1 MQPKLITL
9 GLPGGRSL
17 EVQKILPG
25 ARFTALYRWTFV
37 GRVAAWLV
45 WSWLFAAVAWA
56 AEVPAVTS
64 IADLRAL
71 SHEEAAWGYP
81 VEVKAVVTFADEH
94 WRTFFI
100 QEDGG
105 AGCYVY
111 RTNQSPVLQPGQ
123 WIELK
128 GRTVP
133 GYMNAIAERSVTVS
147 GTRPLPEANPAT
159 IEELISGVEDSQRVR
174 VRTVIRSMA
183 VEYGRLILDFGE
195 GRGRCEAHIPGY
207 TGTHLPTNLLDSIV
221 EITGVAGANRSAQDH
236 LIGIRLFVSSL
247 EDIRVLTPSSRDPF
261 DRPAQTIQSLF
272 LVNPRIAS
280 GQRLCVTG
288 AVTLASPSGNLCLRD
303 ATGSLGVK
311 LDPPR
316 THTDPRGLY
325 LDPPFLGALRPGDQV
340 QVIGYPALGEYA
352 PVLQDA
358 WVRKLGSGEP
368 PRPLRVT
375 AEQALTG
382 KFDGALVT
390 LSGRLISAEGR
401 PMGTTTD
408 QILTIQSDYVIF
420 EARLENSPAL
430 NIPLSSTV
438 DLTGVCMVQADE
450 RRQPRAFRL
459 LLRAA
464 DDVIV
469 LERPP
474 RWTLEH
480 AARGLGIAL
489 AILAAAIGWLV
500 SLRRRVRF
508 QEERISGLR
517 REAELQTR
525 YRALFDSLQD
535 VYYRADL
542 NGITQEISPS
552 VEPLL
557 GFHPSERIGR
567 PTLDVY
573 ANPEERE
580 KLFQT
585 LLAVGAVSD
594 YEMQLRRK
602 DGGIVTVSLNARVVR
617 DASGQVIA
625 SEGFLRDISA
635 RTQTERALRDSQ
647 QLLASITH
655 NISEGIYRSTPDR
668 GLIYVNDAFVQMF
681 GYSSKAEMLAV
692 PSAKLYAN
700 REARAH
706 LIELIQRHGRFLN
719 EEVEF
724 VRKDGSTFWGLASSI
739 GIRDS
744 DSGQIIFYDGAVT
757 DITDRK
763 RIEEDR
769 LQLNAELERRIVERT
784 AELRQ
789 SDERFTK
796 AFNSNPAILTIIRLP
811 EARYIDVNETFLR
824 TFGFT
829 REEVIGRTS
838 LELNLWPDPQAR
850 AALFA
855 EVESGKSIHN
865 RETHYQTRNG
875 EPRIVLQSLESFHS
889 GGDQCLLSVGQ
900 DITESKRVQAALAES
915 EAHTRLII
923 DNALDA
929 VITIDGRGVIRGWN
943 PQAEVIFGWKKEE
956 IFGLQLADTLVPT
969 HYRQAHRRG
978 LQKFLETGEGA
989 VLNRRIELTALRR
1002 DGQEFPAELAITA
1015 LKVGES
1021 YIFSA
1026 FVRDITE
1033 RRRAE
1038 EELLRALEREKE
1050 LGKLKSNF
1058 VSMVSH
1064 EFRTPLG
1071 IIMSSEEILDR
1082 YFDRLTPEKRRD
1094 QLHAIHNAVKR
1105 MAEMMEEILLLGRV
1119 EAGKMECKPVQ
1130 LDLNLFLRRLV
1141 DELHAAA
1148 AQHCPIEFD
1157 PAPLP
1162 VELTADEGL
1171 LRHIFTNL
1179 LSNAIKYSSREQP
1192 VHFSVREEG
1201 GQAVF
1206 TVEDHGV
1213 GIPEADQPWLFKA
1226 FHRGQN
1232 VGNLP
1237 GTGLGLTIVKRCVE
1251 MHGGK
1256 IKFHSTTG
1264 IGTTFIVTLP
1274 LFGKPVEVGAETA
1287 FFMNRP

>member
-1 MQPKLITL
+1 MQPNVITIILPPSGRRSVFRRLLSLERIAFVVLLIMAL
-9 GLPGGRSL
+9 AGLPAARSL
-17 EVQKILPG
+17 GADLPL
-25 ARFTALYRWTFV
+25 TTI
-37 GRVAAWLV
+37 
-45 WSWLFAAVAWA
+45 
-56 AEVPAVTS
+56 AE
-64 IADLRAL
+64 LRAL
-71 SHEEAAWGYP
+71 FHNEAALGGP
-81 VEVKAVVTFADEH
+81 IKVQAVVTFADEQ
-94 WRTFFI
+94 WRTVFI
-100 QEDGG
+100 QEKGG
-105 AGCYVY
+105 AGCYIY
-111 RTNQSPVLQPGQ
+111 RTNRTPVLQQGQ
-123 WIELK
+123 WIELE

-133 GYMNAIAERSVTVS
+133 GYVNAIAEKSIVVL
-147 GTRPLPEANPAT
+147 GTRPLPEPNPAT
-159 IEELISGVEDSQRVR
+159 IERLLSGTEDSQRVR

-183 VEYGRLILDFGE
+183 VEYGRLMLDFGE
-195 GRGRCEAHIPGY
+195 GRGRFKAHIPGY
-207 TGTHLPTNLLDSIV
+207 KGINLPTNILDSVV
-221 EITGVAGANRSAQDH
+221 EITGVAGAILSPQDH
-236 LIGIRLFVSSL
+236 LIGVRLFVSSL
-247 EDIRVLTPSSRDPF
+247 QDVRVLTPSSKDPF
-261 DRPAQTIQSLF
+261 DRPVQSIESLF
-272 LVNPRIAS
+272 LVNPLITA
-280 GQRLCVTG
+280 GQRLSFTG

-303 ATGSLGVK
+303 ATGNLTVK
-311 LDPPR
+311 LEPPPAHADPQ
-316 THTDPRGLY
+316 GLY
-325 LDPPFLGALRPGDQV
+325 VNPPVPGILQPGDQV

-352 PVLQDA
+352 PILQYA
-358 WVRKLGSGEP
+358 WVRKLGPGPS
-368 PRPLRVT
+368 PRPVRVT
-375 AEQALTG
+375 AAQALTG

-390 LSGRLISAEGR
+390 LAGRVISAEGR
-401 PMGTTTD
+401 PMGLNMD
-408 QILTIQSDYVIF
+408 QILTVQSDYVIF

-430 NIPLSSTV
+430 NVPLSSTV
-438 DLTGVCMVQADE
+438 DLTGVCLVQADE
-450 RRQPRAFRL
+450 RRNPRAFRL
-459 LLRAA
+459 LLREA
-464 DDVIV
+464 DDVTI
-469 LERPP
+469 LQRPP
-474 RWTLEH
+474 RWTMEH

-489 AILAAAIGWLV
+489 AILAVAIAWLV
-500 SLRRRVRF
+500 ALRRRVKF

-517 REAELQTR
+517 READLQTR

-542 NGITQEISPS
+542 NGITLELSPS
-552 VEPLL
+552 IEPLL

-567 PTLDVY
+567 PTLEVCAD
-573 ANPEERE
+573 PEERE

-585 LLAVGAVSD
+585 LMTIGAVSD
-594 YEMQLRRK
+594 YEMQLVRK
-602 DGGIVTVSLNARVVR
+602 DGGTVTVSLNARVVR
-617 DASGQVIA
+617 DDSGRIIA
-625 SEGFLRDISA
+625 TEGFLRDISA
-635 RTQTERALRDSQ
+635 RTRTERALRESQ

-668 GLIYVNDAFVQMF
+668 GLIFVNDAFVQMF
-681 GYSSKAEMLAV
+681 GYASKEEMLLV
-692 PSAKLYAN
+692 PSARLYAD
-700 REARAH
+700 RRRRAE
-706 LIELIQRHGRFLN
+706 LIELIQRDGRFLN

-739 GIRDS
+739 GIRDP
-744 DSGQIIFYDGAVT
+744 DSGRPIFFDGAVT

-763 RIEEDR
+763 RIEQDR
-769 LQLNAELERRIVERT
+769 LQLNVELERRIVERT
-784 AELRQ
+784 TELHQ

-796 AFNSNPAILTIIRLP
+796 AFNSNPAILTILQLP

-824 TFGFT
+824 TFGFS
-829 REEVIGRTS
+829 REEVIGHTS
-838 LELNLWPDPQAR
+838 LEINLWPNPEAR

-855 EVESGKSIHN
+855 EVEQGKVIHN
-865 RETHYQTRNG
+865 RETHYQTKTG
-875 EPRIVLQSLESFHS
+875 EPRIVLQSLESFHL
-889 GGDQCLLSVGQ
+889 GGKQCLLSVGQ

-929 VITIDGRGVIRGWN
+929 VITIDGNGVIRGWN
-943 PQAEVIFGWKKEE
+943 PQAEAIFGWTKEE
-956 IFGLQLADTLVPT
+956 IFGRELAETLVPV
-969 HYRQAHRRG
+969 HYRPAHRRG
-978 LQKFLETGEGA
+978 LQKFLETGQGA

-1002 DGQEFPAELAITA
+1002 DGHEFPAELAITA

-1119 EAGKMECKPVQ
+1119 EAGKMECKPATI
-1130 LDLNLFLRRLV
+1130 DLNAFLRHLV

-1148 AQHCPIEFD
+1148 AQHCPIEFE
-1157 PAPLP
+1157 PAAFPIQ
-1162 VELTADEGL
+1162 VSADEGL

-1179 LSNAIKYSSREQP
+1179 LSNAIKYSSPDQP
-1192 VHFSVREEG
+1192 VHFSVREEM

-1251 MHGGK
+1251 LHGGK
-1256 IKFHSTTG
+1256 IKFHSATG